1 MASRIIN
8 SPGVQINEID
18 ESAIQANIFGTDV
31 LIMGFSNK
39 GPTDEIIG
47 ISSISEFEQVFGTPT
62 NAAERYF
69 YYSIKPLFGTGANLL
84 ISRLPYGGGQGDG
97 FGSQYSAVVY
107 PVVAVSGS
115 PTNGYDATYTATAT
129 ASYSVAGAVS
139 SISVSYGGLYYT
151 SAPAVTISAP
161 TSGSGITAQATANLT
176 AAGSVSSIS
185 VLSGGTGYIA
195 EPTVTVAA
203 PNVNNIGGLVS
214 TLSDPGVD
222 AYVLGKPIHFT
233 LTKSQYLS
241 CINGE
246 AFNWSSSVFA
256 PSSFGK
262 TATGATSGV
271 VSAITGISDFGKAGL
286 IVFNKAQTAINDKY
300 EGYYIGLLDNTNS
313 NPATQFDGIV
323 TASTVNTQVTNTGVV
338 DATTLIPT
346 ARLNFALSG
355 TVNSN
360 GTLSQ
365 ALENAASF
373 NIGTKQF
380 NDYLTLGVIKLR
392 QSIFSPET
400 VKLDYLLEERFVA
413 SLDFYRQR
421 TPENGGPI
429 TSAYLGTEVENG
441 SRNIN
446 IMVNDYVSNRNT
458 GTWLDANGN
467 PSKSVRMLSREL
479 ENLLN
484 SNTTFAQVSG
494 NIGLSLAAYAAAKT
508 SFTTNLNGYAD
519 TALALGA
526 YVGPATVDKSIG
538 SLPNKIDRVLQ
549 LLENDELYDIDI
561 SVEAGLGTIY
571 ATTCAARTSY
581 YDDTLVNATLQQA
594 LGYLQTTLN
603 YNAPADDTLDLR
615 GNYNTIFS
623 KFADFARDRMDHVF
637 IADPIRHILV
647 TGNNT
652 KTLSD
657 STKNWSQH
665 VFSPLRHQFELANT
679 SYAAAYGNWAR
690 VNDGFSQ
697 TNVWIPFSGTVAA
710 DFARSDRD
718 FAYWA
723 APAGFRRGLVG
734 EVDDIAISPNQKQ
747 RDDLY
752 KFNLNPITQFVRE
765 GIVIF
770 GQKTLQRMPSAF
782 DRINVRRLFI
792 LLEKQTKAIARY
804 YVFEPN
810 TLYTRT
816 RLVDDLTP
824 NFEAAKTA
832 TINQGIYDYII
843 VCDDRNNTPA
853 VIDANE
859 LVVDIY
865 IKPVRTA
872 EFILVNFHATRTGAN
887 FQEILR

>member
-18 ESAIQANIFGTDV
+18 ESAIQANVFGTDV
-31 LIMGFSNK
+31 LITGFASK
-39 GPTDEIIG
+39 GPTDEVISV
-47 ISSISEFEQVFGTPT
+47 SSITEFEQIFGTPT

-69 YYSIKPLFGTGANLL
+69 YYSVKPLFGTGANLL
-84 ISRLPYGGGQGDG
+84 LSRLPYGAGNGDG

-107 PVVAVSGS
+107 PVVAVS
-115 PTNGYDATYTATAT
+115 DTA
-129 ASYSVAGAVS
+129 
-139 SISVSYGGLYYT
+139 
-151 SAPAVTISAP
+151 
-161 TSGSGITAQATANLT
+161 
-176 AAGSVSSIS
+176 
-185 VLSGGTGYIA
+185 VLSA
-195 EPTVTVAA
+195 LDSS
-203 PNVNNIGGLVS
+203 NVKS
-214 TLSDPGVD
+214 
-222 AYVLGKPIHFT
+222 YVLGKPQHFT
-233 LTKSQYLS
+233 LTKAQYLS

-246 AFNWSSSVFA
+246 AFSWSKNTTNTINNSALAINTFA
-256 PSSFGK
+256 
-262 TATGATSGV
+262 
-271 VSAITGISDFGKAGL
+271 DFGKAGV
-286 IVFNKAQTAINDKY
+286 IIFNKAQTTINDKY
-300 EGYYIGLLDNTNS
+300 EGYYIGIADNTNA

-323 TASTVNTQVTNTGVV
+323 TATTVNTAVINTGNV
-338 DATTLIPT
+338 DSGTLVPA

-355 TVNSN
+355 SNASN
-360 GTLSQ
+360 GTMSQ
-365 ALENAASF
+365 AFENAASF
-373 NIGTKQF
+373 NIGTNQF
-380 NDYLTLGVIKLR
+380 NDYLTLGVVKLR
-392 QSIFSPET
+392 QSIFSPDT
-400 VKLDYLLEERFVA
+400 IKLDYVLEEKFVA

-429 TSAYLGTEVENG
+429 TSAYIGNEVDNG
-441 SRNIN
+441 SRNIT
-446 IMVNDYVSNRNT
+446 IMINDYVSNRN
-458 GTWLDANGN
+458 GSTWIGSDGL
-467 PSKSVRMLSREL
+467 PSKSVRALTRSL
-479 ENLLN
+479 ENLVTSSYN
-484 SNTTFAQVSG
+484 QVSG
-494 NIGLSLAAYAAAKT
+494 TIGITPTAFTAAKSALT
-508 SFTTNLNGYAD
+508 GNFGYAD
-519 TALALGA
+519 DLLALGA
-526 YVGPATVDKSIG
+526 YVNPAPADKAIG
-538 SLPNKIDRVLQ
+538 SLPSKIDRILQ
-549 LLENDELYDIDI
+549 LVENDELFDIDI

-571 ATTCAARTSY
+571 ATTCAASTTY
-581 YDDTLVNATLQQA
+581 FDDTLMNARLQQA

-603 YNAPADDTLDLR
+603 YTAPSDDTLDLR

-647 TGNNT
+647 QGNNT
-652 KTLSD
+652 KTLND
-657 STKNWSQH
+657 NTKSWSQH

-679 SYAAAYGNWAR
+679 SYAAAYANWAR

-697 TNVWIPFSGTVAA
+697 TNVWVPFSGTVAA

-723 APAGFRRGLVG
+723 APAGFRRGLVS
-734 EVDDIAISPNQKQ
+734 EVDDIAIAPNQKQ

-770 GQKTLQRMPSAF
+770 GQKTLNRIPSAF
-782 DRINVRRLFI
+782 DRVNVRRLFI

-843 VCDDRNNTPA
+843 VCDDRNNPPS

-872 EFILVNFHATRTGAN
+872 EFILVNFHATRTSAN

>member
-18 ESAIQANIFGTDV
+18 ESAIQANIFGTDI
-31 LIMGFSNK
+31 LITGFASK
-39 GPTDEIIG
+39 GPTDEIISV
-47 ISSISEFEQVFGTPT
+47 SSITEFEQIFGTPT

-69 YYSIKPLFGTGANLL
+69 YYSVKPLFGTGANLL
-84 ISRLPYGGGQGDG
+84 ISRLPYGAGNGDG

-107 PVVAVSGS
+107 PVVAV
-115 PTNGYDATYTATAT
+115 TNTGVASALDAANVK
-129 ASYSVAGAVS
+129 SYILG
-139 SISVSYGGLYYT
+139 
-151 SAPAVTISAP
+151 
-161 TSGSGITAQATANLT
+161 
-176 AAGSVSSIS
+176 
-185 VLSGGTGYIA
+185 
-195 EPTVTVAA
+195 EPQ
-203 PNVNNIGGLVS
+203 
-214 TLSDPGVD
+214 
-222 AYVLGKPIHFT
+222 HFT

-246 AFNWSSSVFA
+246 AFAWSNTTTLGSSA
-256 PSSFGK
+256 
-262 TATGATSGV
+262 A
-271 VSAITGISDFGKAGL
+271 AISTIADFGKAGV
-286 IVFNKAQTAINDKY
+286 IIFNQAQTTINDKY
-300 EGYYIGLLDNTNS
+300 EGYYIGLIDNTNA

-323 TASTVNTQVTNTGVV
+323 NAYTVNTIVTTTGVNDSV
-338 DATTLIPT
+338 TTVPD

-355 TVNSN
+355 SNASN

-365 ALENAASF
+365 VIENAASF
-373 NIGTKQF
+373 NVGTNQF
-380 NDYLTLGVIKLR
+380 NDYLTLGVFKLR
-392 QSIFSPET
+392 QSIFSPDT
-400 VKLDYLLEERFVA
+400 VKLDYLLEEKFVA
-413 SLDFYRQR
+413 SLDYYRQR

-429 TSAYLGTEVENG
+429 TSAYIGSEVENG

-446 IMVNDYVSNRNT
+446 IMINNYVSSKNS
-458 GTWLDANGN
+458 GTWLGSDGI
-467 PSKSVRMLSREL
+467 PTKSVRVLSHSL
-479 ENLLN
+479 ETLLSTSYN
-484 SNTTFAQVSG
+484 QVSG
-494 NIGLSLAAYAAAKT
+494 TIGITPAAFTNAKSYLSANFDYGD
-508 SFTTNLNGYAD
+508 SI
-519 TALALGA
+519 LALGA
-526 YVGPATVDKSIG
+526 YVNPAPIDKSIG

-581 YDDTLVNATLQQA
+581 YDDTLMNSTLQQA
-594 LGYLQTTLN
+594 IGYLQTTLN
-603 YNAPADDTLDLR
+603 YTAPTDDTLDLR

-623 KFADFARDRMDHVF
+623 KFADFARDRMDHIF

-647 TGNNT
+647 TGNNS
-652 KTLSD
+652 KTLGD
-657 STKNWSQH
+657 SSKSWSQH

-679 SYAAAYGNWAR
+679 SYAAAYANWAR
-690 VNDGFSQ
+690 VNDGFAQ
-697 TNVWIPFSGTVAA
+697 MNVWVPFSGYVAA
-710 DFARSDRD
+710 DYARSDRD
-718 FAYWA
+718 FAYWS
-723 APAGFRRGLVG
+723 APAGFRRGLVS
-734 EVDDIAISPNQKQ
+734 EVDDIAIAPNQKQ

-770 GQKTLQRMPSAF
+770 GQKTLNRIPSAF
-782 DRINVRRLFI
+782 DRVNVRRLFI
-792 LLEKQTKAIARY
+792 LLEKQTKAIARF

-832 TINQGIYDYII
+832 TVNQGIYDYII
-843 VCDDRNNTPA
+843 VCDDRNNPPS

-872 EFILVNFHATRTGAN
+872 EFILVNFHASRTGAN

>member
-31 LIMGFSNK
+31 LITGFASK
-39 GPTDEIIG
+39 GPTDEV
-47 ISSISEFEQVFGTPT
+47 ISVSSLSEFEQIFGTPT

-69 YYSIKPLFGTGANLL
+69 YYSVKPLFGTGANLL
-84 ISRLPYGGGQGDG
+84 LSRLPYGGGNGDG

-107 PVVAVSGS
+107 PVVAVSGN
-115 PTNGYDATYTATAT
+115 PIDFNLADATATAT
-129 ASYSVAGAVS
+129 AGINLATGAVSSVAVVLSGQYYAVAPTITVSAPQTPGTTATFTVNITLAGAVS
-139 SISVSYGGLYYT
+139 SLTTTEVGSGYT
-151 SAPAVTISAP
+151 SAPTI
-161 TSGSGITAQATANLT
+161 TI
-176 AAGSVSSIS
+176 
-185 VLSGGTGYIA
+185 
-195 EPTVTVAA
+195 AA
-203 PNVNNIGGLVS
+203 PSYNNIGGILP
-214 TLSDPGVD
+214 TLDSANVD
-222 AYVLGKPIHFT
+222 AYVLGKPLHFT
-233 LTKSQYLS
+233 LTKAQYLS

-246 AFNWSSSVFA
+246 AFVWN
-256 PSSFGK
+256 K
-262 TATGATSGV
+262 TPTTAGV
-271 VSAITGISDFGKAGL
+271 VQNIASISDFGKAGVV
-286 IVFNKAQTAINDKY
+286 IFNKAQTTINDKY
-300 EGYYIGLLDNTNS
+300 EGYYIGMVDNTNA

-323 TASTVNTQVTNTGVV
+323 TATTVNVAAPNVGSKDTTTPVP
-338 DATTLIPT
+338 AT
-346 ARLNFALSG
+346 RLNFALSG
-355 TVNSN
+355 SNASN
-360 GTLSQ
+360 GTMSQ
-365 ALENAASF
+365 AFENAASF
-373 NIGTKQF
+373 NIGTNQF
-380 NDYLTLGVIKLR
+380 NDYLTLGVVKLR
-392 QSIFSPET
+392 QSIFSPDT
-400 VKLDYLLEERFVA
+400 IKLDYVLEEKFVA

-429 TSAYLGTEVENG
+429 TSAYIGNEVDNG
-441 SRNIN
+441 SRNIT
-446 IMVNDYVSNRNT
+446 IMVNDFVSNRN
-458 GTWLDANGN
+458 GATWIGLDGL

-479 ENLLN
+479 EGLLTN
-484 SNTTFAQVSG
+484 ATTFASVSG
-494 NIGLSLAAYAAAKT
+494 TIGITPGAFNAAKT
-508 SFTTNLNGYAD
+508 SFATNLNGYAD
-519 TALALGA
+519 DLLALGA
-526 YVGPATVDKSIG
+526 YVNPAPADKTIG
-538 SLPNKIDRVLQ
+538 SLPNKIDRILQ
-549 LLENDELYDIDI
+549 LVENDELFDIDI

-581 YDDTLVNATLQQA
+581 YDDTLMNSTLQQA

-603 YNAPADDTLDLR
+603 YTAPSDDTLDLR

-623 KFADFARDRMDHVF
+623 KFADFARDRMDHIF

-647 TGNNT
+647 QGNNS
-652 KTLSD
+652 KTLNDNSK
-657 STKNWSQH
+657 SWSQH

-679 SYAAAYGNWAR
+679 SYAAAYANWAR

-697 TNVWIPFSGTVAA
+697 TNVWVPFSGTVAS

-723 APAGFRRGLVG
+723 APAGFRRGLVS
-734 EVDDIAISPNQKQ
+734 EVDDIAIAPNQKQ

-770 GQKTLQRMPSAF
+770 GQKTLNRIPSAF
-782 DRINVRRLFI
+782 DRVNVRRLFI

-843 VCDDRNNTPA
+843 VCDDRNNPPS

-872 EFILVNFHATRTGAN
+872 EFILVNFHATRTSAN

>member
-18 ESAIQANIFGTDV
+18 ETAIQSNVFGTDV
-31 LIMGFSNK
+31 LITGFASK
-39 GPTDEIIG
+39 GPTDEIIS
-47 ISSISEFEQVFGTPT
+47 ISSISEFEQIFGTPT

-69 YYSIKPLFGTGANLL
+69 YYSVKPMIGTGANLL
-84 ISRLPYGGGQGDG
+84 LSRLPYGGGNGDG

-107 PVVAVSGS
+107 PVVAVSGN
-115 PTNGYDATYTATAT
+115 PININTTGIA
-129 ASYSVAGAVS
+129 ASAVS
-139 SISVSYGGLYYT
+139 ATLSSKGG
-151 SAPAVTISAP
+151 VV
-161 TSGSGITAQATANLT
+161 ANL
-176 AAGSVSSIS
+176 
-185 VLSGGTGYIA
+185 
-195 EPTVTVAA
+195 
-203 PNVNNIGGLVS
+203 NS
-214 TLSDPGVD
+214 TGVD

-233 LTKSQYLS
+233 LTKAQYLS

-246 AFNWSSSVFA
+246 AFAWQSNVFA
-256 PSSFGK
+256 PSSFGA
-262 TATGATSGV
+262 TATGSTSGTAA
-271 VSAITGISDFGKAGL
+271 AITTLSDLGKAGVV
-286 IVFNKAQTAINDKY
+286 IFNKAQTTINDKY
-300 EGYYIGLLDNTNS
+300 EGYYIGMVDNTNA

-323 TASTVNTQVTNTGVV
+323 TATTVNTAVINTGSADSTTPVP
-338 DATTLIPT
+338 AT
-346 ARLNFALSG
+346 RLNFALSG
-355 TVNSN
+355 SNASN
-360 GTLSQ
+360 GTMSQ
-365 ALENAASF
+365 AFENAASF
-373 NIGTKQF
+373 NIGTNQF
-380 NDYLTLGVIKLR
+380 NDYLTLGVVKLR
-392 QSIFSPET
+392 QSIFSPDT
-400 VKLDYLLEERFVA
+400 IKLDYILEEKFVA

-421 TPENGGPI
+421 TPESGGPI
-429 TSAYLGTEVENG
+429 TSAYIGNEVDNG
-441 SRNIN
+441 SRNITM
-446 IMVNDYVSNRNT
+446 MVNDFVSNRN
-458 GTWLDANGN
+458 GATWIGLDGL

-479 ENLLN
+479 EGLV
-484 SNTTFAQVSG
+484 SNVATFQQLSG
-494 NIGLSLAAYAAAKT
+494 TIGINYGAFNAAKT
-508 SFTTNLNGYAD
+508 SFATNLGGYAD
-519 TALALGA
+519 DLLALGA
-526 YVGPATVDKSIG
+526 YVNPAPADKSIG
-538 SLPNKIDRVLQ
+538 SLPNKINRVLQ
-549 LLENDELYDIDI
+549 LVENEELFDIDI

-581 YDDTLVNATLQQA
+581 YDDTLMNATLQQA
-594 LGYLQTTLN
+594 IGYLQTTLN
-603 YNAPADDTLDLR
+603 YTAPTDDTLDLR

-623 KFADFARDRMDHVF
+623 KFADFARDRMDHIF

-647 TGNNT
+647 QGNNT

-657 STKNWSQH
+657 SSKSWSQH

-679 SYAAAYGNWAR
+679 SYAAAYANWAR

-697 TNVWIPFSGTVAA
+697 TNVWVPFSGTVAS

-723 APAGFRRGLVG
+723 APAGFRRGLVS
-734 EVDDIAISPNQKQ
+734 EVDDIAIAPNQKQ

-765 GIVIF
+765 GIVIY
-770 GQKTLQRMPSAF
+770 GQKTLNRMPSAF
-782 DRINVRRLFI
+782 DRVNVRRLFI

-843 VCDDRNNTPA
+843 VCDDRNNPPS

-872 EFILVNFHATRTGAN
+872 EFILVNFHATRTSAN